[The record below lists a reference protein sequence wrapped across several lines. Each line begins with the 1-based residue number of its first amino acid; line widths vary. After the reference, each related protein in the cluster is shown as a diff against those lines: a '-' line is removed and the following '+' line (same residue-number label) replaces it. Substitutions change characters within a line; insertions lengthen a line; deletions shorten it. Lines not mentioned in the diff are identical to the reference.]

1 MSRSLRFALLLLLA
15 ATVAALSGCS
25 NDDST
30 TSPPVA
36 TGPNFDL
43 RFPATGTS
51 QQVSF
56 ITVGSWAYRCVPHA
70 GGGMTGTVNVE
81 AAAPNDSAVVQ
92 VGPGDALSFS
102 PATVTIKPGGYVRW
116 VNVSSMTNHTVT
128 R

>member
-1 MSRSLRFALLLLLA
+1 MSRSPRFALLLLLA
-15 ATVAALSGCS
+15 ATVAAVVGCS

-56 ITVGSWAYRCVPHA
+56 VTVGSWAYRCTPHA

-81 AAAPNDSAVVQ
+81 AASPNDSAVVD
-92 VGPGDALSFS
+92 VGPGNTFTFS
-102 PATVTIKPGGYVRW
+102 PATVTIKSGGYVRW
-116 VNVSSMTNHTVT
+116 VNVSTMTNHTVT